1 MVGSSRARSGSVAG
15 ASGDAGTEYRRGV
28 AAYAV
33 ACGLSGVPL
42 PGIEIPPALARVASV
57 SLETDDPVDDIRI
70 DFESGQRALVQ
81 AKRSLTAGKPIKE
94 AVAQWVQAARAGLD
108 PARDRLVIVSGTLSG
123 PMRKLQQV
131 LNRERTDHP
140 GSPTKEEA
148 EVLADVQALLG
159 ALDEPERAL
168 ALKCAVIWELRVE
181 EPDEPESQMAIGH
194 LRHVVDNDGDDSA
207 GGAWAALTRIAGR
220 TARLRGGYRLAG
232 WLDALHGEG
241 IEISSTKG
249 TPAAA
254 LETRRLALKRYR
266 ERLAREGTE
275 MDLRSLG
282 AELPNL
288 PLAQADAGI
297 KVGTNPDDDRDE
309 SELIWAFLR
318 RGRAIL
324 TGLPGGGKTTAL
336 RSLAAHLASDRTLPL
351 PVRVSLREVNMAGS
365 QAGFRDRLVAAAVRE
380 DRPADR
386 SVLTT
391 EINERLDK
399 DGGIALI
406 LDSLDETYDQRSRVV
421 GEISGLVA
429 AVPEGVCILL
439 ATRDVAYGQAATLGW
454 PTLRLRSPS
463 TAESTVTAVLTLAAA
478 QRLPKAA
485 DRPGW
490 VAERAAWVRSALAQD
505 SLLCETPLIPVLLA
519 LLAVRRS
526 TESLPKQR
534 ATILE
539 AVVKDIVADREVR
552 RGNGRALGPLAGT
565 ELHTAT
571 MHAFTSEAA
580 EILNSQGQAV
590 KESVVAAI
598 AADLREP
605 WGLPPAR
612 ATTAARDAV
621 HLFDE
626 TGIFVLSG
634 AEETVAPRIAL
645 FAEIGD
651 AMRIVSRP
659 HEIPDWVDARITGQ
673 QFEPLVL
680 ACTLDVAVARAVS
693 TALHRNPDDVVLAR
707 ALVQAA
713 REGAELDD
721 ATIRQICE
729 CLIGH
734 VAHGTQEGWQS
745 WKDLL
750 GLPVPAD
757 LRASAEAAATE
768 FSPEHALVARASLQ
782 LRFRPDS
789 SVVEDPQLLKDVLAL
804 RALPHWP
811 RSDGDTTL
819 DFRTWLADDSL
830 TRTQAEA
837 AEVLLDQVPHTAHLV
852 TACALEAPDG
862 LQKTLSRLLAERGF
876 DDDVQAIHDATAQK
890 LEELAKSWSWDY
902 DGSFYAHFLRII
914 ADHVMTDL
922 STTQAILLDEL
933 ADFVETM
940 DMNTGGSNRL
950 SKQSDE
956 TLRELIGLATSLYGF
971 DRAILASQ
979 AKITL
984 ARMERS
990 QDNDPYFALFD
1001 NAQERCAPDWSA
1013 VNDPEAAVRLL
1024 IRLLTLGLGQ
1034 ARFAAKSLWKA
1045 PIAEQAAP
1053 RLRALLPKLNPSTR
1067 HQRLAAVALASLASG
1082 PEPDCWMDSDNPVLR
1097 AVAASMIT
1105 VMGRNSLNDQIR
1117 QLLDD
1122 PDGHVQEAA
1131 IRNIV
1136 RAQPPA
1142 LIEILTS
1149 VTSRPTPGWM
1159 CLSCR
1164 TVNPPPGP
1172 TSCSKDDCSI
1182 VGANPAK
1189 LASEALREAEPRVG

>member
-1 MVGSSRARSGSVAG
+1 MAG

-28 AAYAV
+28 AAYAA
-33 ACGLSGVPL
+33 ACGLSRVPL

-81 AKRSLTAGKPIKE
+81 AKRSLTAGKPLKE
-94 AVAQWVQAARAGLD
+94 AVAQWVQAARVGLD

-148 EVLADVQALLG
+148 EVLADVRALLG
-159 ALDEPERAL
+159 ALSEPERTL

-181 EPDEPESQMAIGH
+181 EPDDPDSQMAMGH
-194 LRHVVDNDGDDSA
+194 LRRVVDDDGSESA
-207 GGAWAALTRIAGR
+207 RGAWTALTKIAGR
-220 TARLRGGYRLAG
+220 AARLRGGHSLTG

-241 IEISSTKG
+241 INISSTTG
-249 TPAAA
+249 STAAV
-254 LETRRLALKRYR
+254 LETRRLALERYR
-266 ERLAREGTE
+266 QRLAREGSE
-275 MDLRSLG
+275 IDLRSLG

-288 PLAQADAGI
+288 PLAQADAGV

-318 RGRAIL
+318 RGRVIL
-324 TGLPGGGKTTAL
+324 TGLPGGGKSTAL
-336 RSLAAHLASDRTLPL
+336 RSLAARLASDRALPL
-351 PVRVSLREVNMAGS
+351 PVRVSLREVNRSGS
-365 QAGFRDRLVAAAVRE
+365 QAGFRDRLIAAAVRD

-386 SVLTT
+386 SVLTS
-391 EINERLDK
+391 EINERLDE
-399 DGGIALI
+399 DGGVALI
-406 LDSLDETYDQRSRVV
+406 LDSLDETYDHRSKVV
-421 GEISGLVA
+421 SEISGLVA

-454 PTLRLRSPS
+454 PALRLRSPS
-463 TAESTVTAVLTLAAA
+463 TTESTVTAVLELAAA

-505 SLLCETPLIPVLLA
+505 ALLCETPLIPVLLA

-526 TESLPKQR
+526 TEALPKQR

-552 RGNGRALGPLAGT
+552 RGEDRALGPLAGS

-571 MHAFTSEAA
+571 IHAFTSEAA

-590 KESVVAAI
+590 KESVVAAV
-598 AADLREP
+598 AADLSEP

-612 ATTAARDAV
+612 AAAAARDAV

-634 AEETVAPRIAL
+634 AEETIAPRIAL

-651 AMRIVSRP
+651 AMRIISRP
-659 HEIPDWVDARITGQ
+659 YEIPGWVDARISGR

-693 TALHRNPDDVVLAR
+693 TALHRNPGAFVLSTV
-707 ALVQAA
+707 LVQAA

-721 ATIRQICE
+721 ATIRQVCE
-729 CLIGH
+729 CLI
-734 VAHGTQEGWQS
+734 AHIADGNQEGWQY
-745 WKDLL
+745 WKDLV
-750 GLPVPAD
+750 GLPVPVD

-768 FSPEHALVARASLQ
+768 LGPEHALVARASLQ
-782 LRFRPDS
+782 LRFRRDP
-789 SVVEDPQLLKDVLAL
+789 SVVEDPQVLKDVLAL
-804 RALPHWP
+804 RSLPRRP
-811 RSDGDTTL
+811 RSNGKSTPDFTTL
-819 DFRTWLADDSL
+819 LADDSL
-830 TRTQAEA
+830 TRTQADA
-837 AEVLLDQVPHTAHLV
+837 AEALLDHVPHTAQLV
-852 TACALEAPDG
+852 AACAMEAPDG
-862 LQKTLSRLLAERGF
+862 LQKSLSRLLRERGF
-876 DDDVQAIHDATAQK
+876 DDDVQAIHDATA
-890 LEELAKSWSWDY
+890 LRWGDLTKSWLFDY
-902 DGSFYAHFLRII
+902 DSSFNARFLRLI
-914 ADHVMTDL
+914 ADRTVADL
-922 STTQAILLDEL
+922 STKQATLLDEL
-933 ADFVETM
+933 ADLVETM
-940 DMNTGGSNRL
+940 EMNTGGANHLR
-950 SKQSDE
+950 KQSDE
-956 TLRELIGLATSLYGF
+956 KLREFIGLTASLYGF
-971 DRAILASQ
+971 DHAVLASQ
-979 AKITL
+979 AKIAL

-990 QDNDPYFALFD
+990 QGNDPYFALFD
-1001 NAQERCAPDWSA
+1001 NAHGRRAPDWSA

-1034 ARFAAKSLWKA
+1034 ARFAAKALWKA
-1045 PIAEQAAP
+1045 PVVEQAAP

-1067 HQRLAAVALASLASG
+1067 HQSLAAVALASLASG

-1105 VMGRNSLNDQIR
+1105 VMSGNSLNDQIR

-1149 VTSRPTPGWM
+1149 VTSQPTPGWM

-1164 TVNPPPGP
+1164 TVNPPPGS

-1189 LASEALREAEPRVG
+1189 LASEALREAEPRAG